1 MSFVHEYEVFP
12 LVLDVAKLIAANVV
26 PLQTVLFVTVVTL
39 AEGLTIIVYVNGD
52 PLHVIEFVYCGVTVI
67 VAVIGVVPLFMA
79 RKDGIVSVPFPIN
92 PIEGA
97 LFIQLKTVVP
107 PVLLVVKEIA
117 GTVSPL
123 HTIIFETL
131 FT

>member
-1 MSFVHEYEVFP
+1 M
-12 LVLDVAKLIAANVV
+12 AANVV
-26 PLQTVLFVTVVTL
+26 PLQTVLFVTVVTF

-52 PLHVIEFVYCGVTVI
+52 PLQVIEFVYCGVTVI
-67 VAVIGVVPLFMA
+67 DAVIGVVPLFTA
-79 RKDGIVSVPFPIN
+79 WKDGIVSVPLPIN

-97 LFIQLKTVVP
+97 LLTQLNTVVP
-107 PVLLVVKEIA
+107 PVILVEKEIA